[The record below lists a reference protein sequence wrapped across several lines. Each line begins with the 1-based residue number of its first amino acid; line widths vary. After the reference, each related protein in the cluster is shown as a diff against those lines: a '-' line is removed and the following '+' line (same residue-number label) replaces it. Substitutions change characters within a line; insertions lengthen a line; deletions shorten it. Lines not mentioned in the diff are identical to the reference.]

1 MPTLDIAP
9 EKVAWLI
16 IKAREFEAK
25 VSSFDGGD
33 QEGADEQ
40 FGSVLEN
47 RRDDATVS
55 ELTGFFQGL
64 NVDEQANLV
73 AIAWIGRGTYTVDD
87 WDEAMATARS
97 EKSSPTQ
104 RYLLGMPQLADYL
117 EEGLDALGID
127 VAALESDAEQE

>member
-104 RYLLGMPQLADYL
+104 RYLLGIPQLADYL